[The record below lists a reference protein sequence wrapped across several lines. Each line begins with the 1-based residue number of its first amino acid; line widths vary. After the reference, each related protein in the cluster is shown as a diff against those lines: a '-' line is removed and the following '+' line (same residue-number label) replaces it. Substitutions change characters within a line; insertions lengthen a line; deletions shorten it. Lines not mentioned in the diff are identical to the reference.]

1 MEEKAVND
9 IMKILTQDGMT
20 TGQAKSVLQRVQL
33 IFSESSKNFLDQSE
47 AKEVLGTPCRYD
59 GFRVSSDRTTDA
71 IHQ

>member
-1 MEEKAVND
+1 MEEKAVDD

-47 AKEVLGTPCRYD
+47 AKEVLRTPCRYD